1 MTIQN
6 VLSRLDRVV
15 PAGKDKWR
23 APCPVHNGKDRNLM
37 VSERSDGSVGAHC
50 FVCGAKGPEVCEA
63 LGLALKEI
71 FSPDSEYVHNVYTS
85 KMREQELEDSM
96 VLSIAESDQSNGRR
110 LTWED
115 KKRIRLAKARLEGIN
130 ALKSA

>member
-1 MTIQN
+1 MTIEN

-37 VSERSDGSVGAHC
+37 VSVRSDGSVGAHC
-50 FVCGAKGPEVCEA
+50 FVCGANGTQVCES
-63 LGLALKEI
+63 LGLPLKEI
-71 FSPDSEYVHNVYTS
+71 FAPDSDYVYTPYTS

-96 VLSIAESDQSNGRR
+96 VLSIAESDKDSGRR

-130 ALKSA
+130 ARKSA